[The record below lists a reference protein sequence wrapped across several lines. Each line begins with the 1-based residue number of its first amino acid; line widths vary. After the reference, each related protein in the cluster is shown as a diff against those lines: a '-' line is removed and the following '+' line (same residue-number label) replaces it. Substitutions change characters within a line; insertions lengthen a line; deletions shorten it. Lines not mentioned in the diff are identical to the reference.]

1 MLLVLQIPLVTPH
14 KADQAPVLA
23 TFRIV
28 LLPDLQEVLVDQAN
42 HVKSVG
48 HDGRV
53 GEVLPGDTAVG
64 FRQVHDDHLH
74 RAAPP

>member
-1 MLLVLQIPLVTPH
+1 MTSH
-14 KADQAPVLA
+14 KADQATVLA

-42 HVKSVG
+42 DMESVG

-53 GEVLPGDTAVG
+53 GEVLPGDTPVG
-64 FRQVHDDHLH
+64 FRQVHDDHLNIVTTS
-74 RAAPP
+74 